1 MVWPGMCHSVTPA
14 NTNLFYS
21 IYNRRLSSLAQGG
34 IPMRCVCIHF
44 ANPSS
49 PLMKLIRMFIVMVM
63 KDEFRLRV
71 NVLDGTFIEC
81 NGFSLIDTK

>member
-1 MVWPGMCHSVTPA
+1 
-14 NTNLFYS
+14 
-21 IYNRRLSSLAQGG
+21 
-34 IPMRCVCIHF
+34 MRCVCIHF